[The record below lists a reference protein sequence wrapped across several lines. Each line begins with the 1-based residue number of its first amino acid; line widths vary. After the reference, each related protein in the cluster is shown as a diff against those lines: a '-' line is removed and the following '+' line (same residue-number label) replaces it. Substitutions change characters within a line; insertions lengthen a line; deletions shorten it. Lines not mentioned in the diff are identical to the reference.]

1 MAEKN
6 SFGPLLR
13 EARKSLGMTQEE
25 VAEKADINQST
36 YSKLERG
43 NYTLF
48 PDMAIRICN
57 VLPLRYIPA
66 TLTLIRRKKA
76 A

>member
-1 MAEKN
+1 MADKN
-6 SFGPLLR
+6 NFGPLLR

-25 VAEKADINQST
+25 VAEKSHINQST

-43 NYTLF
+43 SYTLF
-48 PDMAIRICN
+48 PDMAMKICK

-66 TLTLIRRKKA
+66 TLKLVRRKREA
-76 A
+76 